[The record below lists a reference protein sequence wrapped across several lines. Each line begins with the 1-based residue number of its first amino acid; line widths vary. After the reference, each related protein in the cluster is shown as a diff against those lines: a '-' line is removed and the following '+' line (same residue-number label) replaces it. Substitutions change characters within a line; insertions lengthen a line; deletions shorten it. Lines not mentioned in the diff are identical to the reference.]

1 MLTRGPEL
9 PMENSLQGG
18 IAVAMNVGDGGR
30 GTVRRCH
37 GKTKFEGRTVHALV
51 DCSIADALQ
60 LLAHFV
66 EHLWTTVV
74 EVAEETASREAR
86 SKPGLD
92 HAAYRK
98 ALRPFV
104 ISGPASLT

>member
-1 MLTRGPEL
+1 
-9 PMENSLQGG
+9 MEKFLQGG
-18 IAVAMNVGDGGR
+18 IAIAMNVGDGGR

-60 LLAHFV
+60 REFAFLLLPHSI
-66 EHLWTTVV
+66 EHLSTTVA